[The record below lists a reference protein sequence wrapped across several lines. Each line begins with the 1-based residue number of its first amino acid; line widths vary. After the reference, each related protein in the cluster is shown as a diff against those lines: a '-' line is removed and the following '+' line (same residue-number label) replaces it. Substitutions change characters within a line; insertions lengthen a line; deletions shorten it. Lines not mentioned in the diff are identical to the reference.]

1 MTRATRIAIALLILP
16 GLMFAA
22 AAAQAHPHAWIDLQ
36 VTLERDAD
44 GRITHMRHQ
53 WRFDPTYGQ
62 YLYDDAQ
69 QHQPGA
75 SAEQRLQGLAREIHA
90 NLAEYEWYSHVEAG
104 EDPVA
109 VKPAGPASMARE
121 DDLLFLRFR
130 LALEQPVDAAA
141 TPLHYQVYD
150 PTYFIEI
157 LHEEAGGTRILAAD
171 GLIAA
176 DCHAERTRPRPD
188 PAMVAR
194 AMALDY
200 GASAEYDLG
209 KHFAERIT
217 VRCG

>member
-69 QHQPGA
+69 QHQPGN

-90 NLAEYEWYSHVEAG
+90 NLAEYDWYSHVEA
-104 EDPVA
+104 DDAPIA
-109 VKPAGPASMARE
+109 VKADGDPAMARE

-130 LALEQPVDAAA
+130 LALEEPVDPALA
-141 TPLHYQVYD
+141 PLRYRVYD

-157 LHEEAGGTRILAAD
+157 LHEEAGGTRVLEAD
-171 GLIAA
+171 GVAA
-176 DCHAERTRPRPD
+176 AACHAERTRPRPD

-200 GASAEYDLG
+200 GASVEYDLG